1 MLICYCCMQSEPIIP
16 VDDEIASSLR
26 RLQRILRAQS
36 TLNSSRKRILKD
48 RANEALAYSDYRT
61 MLRSTLDRPIT
72 TAYTKILRASA
83 AKPGKKAKN
92 KAMSGAAGAI
102 EENLTAGGIPLELPS
117 ELVTRVQL
125 RQRFVDAVR
134 ASLKDDDDDEEEG
147 GSSSG
152 GKNRRRHIAMVHF
165 PTHVL
170 LPERSIYEGVEE
182 EVEKEIGWPFR
193 PVVAGVV
200 ESLDSEPSS
209 SNEANGATR

>member
-1 MLICYCCMQSEPIIP
+1 MLICYCCLKSEPIIP

-48 RANEALAYSDYRT
+48 RANEALAYADYRT
-61 MLRSTLDRPIT
+61 MLRSTLDRPIC

-83 AKPGKKAKN
+83 AKPGKKGKN
-92 KAMSGAAGAI
+92 KVISGVASAI

-134 ASLKDDDDDEEEG
+134 ASLKDDDDDEEER

-152 GKNRRRHIAMVHF
+152 GNNSRRRIAMVHF
-165 PTHVL
+165 PTYVL

-193 PVVAGVV
+193 QVVAGVA
-200 ESLDSEPSS
+200 ETSS
-209 SNEANGATR
+209 SESSGNEANGATR